1 MKIGIIDDNH
11 LISKQL
17 IQKLELASDVT
28 ILFFTDRGRKAID
41 WLERSHQKPDLL
53 LMDIEMPDMDGI
65 ETTFRIKQHFPEIK
79 ILMLTVFESDDKIFN
94 AIKAGATGYLLKDEK
109 LERMLTAFDEIME
122 GGIPMSAVIA
132 SKSLKMML
140 SGFKPEEKTGFI
152 KETGEQL
159 TKREIEIL
167 EYLSKGNRNQD
178 IADQLFI
185 SRSTVK
191 KHIENI
197 YLKLQLKSRVELVN
211 WYKQA

>member
-1 MKIGIIDDNH
+1 MNIGIIDDNQA
-11 LISKQL
+11 IGKQM
-17 IQKLELASDVT
+17 IQKLSLAGEINV
-28 ILFFTDRGRKAID
+28 LFYADRGRKALD
-41 WLERSHQKPDLL
+41 WLIQHPVKPDLL

-65 ETTFRIKQHFPEIK
+65 ETTFRIRQLFPEIK
-79 ILMLTVFESDDKIFN
+79 ILMLTVFESEDKIFN

-109 LERMLTAFDEIME
+109 LERMLHAFDEIME
-122 GGIPMSAVIA
+122 GGVPMSAVIA
-132 SKSLKMML
+132 AKSLKMLL
-140 SGFKPEEKTGFI
+140 SGYKPEENSGFV

-167 EYLSKGNRNQD
+167 EYLSKGNRNQE

-197 YLKLQLKSRVELVN
+197 YLKLQLRSRVELVN
-211 WYKQA
+211 WYKQS